1 MTNAAELR
9 VYLLVRDLQPQFAAY
24 LGTPTRAR
32 GYPPFAGQH
41 ALIVEVAPALAIE
54 RVTDLALRAVPAV
67 EPGILFVERQFGVL
81 EVHGR
86 DLDDVRRAG
95 QAILDG
101 LGADEKDQLRPRI
114 LFTDV
119 IEDVTDAHAIIIN
132 RNRSGSM
139 IIPGDTL
146 GVSEV
151 TPALFAAVA
160 ANEAE
165 RAAPGVT
172 LVDVSMIGAA
182 GRIYLSGPAAEV
194 RRAQPEIAEVLSA
207 VPAGTGSHGPA
218 KMTEHDLSA
227 GGDVMDRVRGCAR
240 DALAAYGGHPRRP
253 SSCSTSRRTRPSWS
267 PTRTPGRPCCACT
280 GWATTPSRRSPRSW
294 PGWTRCARRRGCAR
308 RGCCRPPTDGGWSPC
323 RARRGGFSPSTAR
336 HCVRFEFLP
345 GTEPG
350 GSGDDP
356 ALTSTHFVELGEVTA
371 RMHRHAREWSRPA
384 WFTRFHWDYP
394 AAFGD
399 QARWGRWQDG
409 IGVGPSERQILTR
422 LDDVLRARLRAFG
435 TGPERYGLVHA
446 DTRLA
451 NLLVHDGSVS
461 VIDFDDAGFSWY
473 LYDLG
478 TTVSFFEHEPVVP
491 ALVDSWLEGYRRAGR
506 LSAEDEAEI
515 WTFIMFRR
523 LLLVAWIGSHRA
535 VDIAAELGAGYTQG
549 SCDLAES
556 YLSTH

>member
-1 MTNAAELR
+1 VTEPSAVDRAELR

-101 LGADEKDQLRPRI
+101 LGADEKDQLS
-114 LFTDV
+114 DV

-182 GRIYLSGPAAEV
+182 GRIYLSGPPAEV
-194 RRAQPEIAEVLSA
+194 RRAQLQIA
-207 VPAGTGSHGPA
+207 
-218 KMTEHDLSA
+218 
-227 GGDVMDRVRGCAR
+227 DV
-240 DALAAYGGHPRRP
+240 LAA
-253 SSCSTSRRTRPSWS
+253 
-267 PTRTPGRPCCACT
+267 
-280 GWATTPSRRSPRSW
+280 
-294 PGWTRCARRRGCAR
+294 
-308 RGCCRPPTDGGWSPC
+308 
-323 RARRGGFSPSTAR
+323 
-336 HCVRFEFLP
+336 V
-345 GTEPG
+345 
-350 GSGDDP
+350 
-356 ALTSTHFVELGEVTA
+356 
-371 RMHRHAREWSRPA
+371 
-384 WFTRFHWDYP
+384 
-394 AAFGD
+394 
-399 QARWGRWQDG
+399 
-409 IGVGPSERQILTR
+409 
-422 LDDVLRARLRAFG
+422 
-435 TGPERYGLVHA
+435 
-446 DTRLA
+446 
-451 NLLVHDGSVS
+451 
-461 VIDFDDAGFSWY
+461 
-473 LYDLG
+473 
-478 TTVSFFEHEPVVP
+478 
-491 ALVDSWLEGYRRAGR
+491 AGR
-506 LSAEDEAEI
+506 DHE
-515 WTFIMFRR
+515 
-523 LLLVAWIGSHRA
+523 G
-535 VDIAAELGAGYTQG
+535 
-549 SCDLAES
+549 
-556 YLSTH
+556 